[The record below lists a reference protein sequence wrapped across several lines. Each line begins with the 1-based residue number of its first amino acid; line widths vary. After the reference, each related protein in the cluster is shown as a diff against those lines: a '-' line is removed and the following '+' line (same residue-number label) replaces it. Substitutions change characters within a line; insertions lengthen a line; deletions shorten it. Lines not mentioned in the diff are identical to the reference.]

1 MLDEIS
7 GKTFGY
13 CSLRRNMS
21 ESVYVYV
28 CACVCFGICVC
39 VYLKLIGDADIPG
52 LDSLVISVQIR
63 YTFY

>member
-1 MLDEIS
+1 MPDEIS

-52 LDSLVISVQIR
+52 LDALVISVQIR